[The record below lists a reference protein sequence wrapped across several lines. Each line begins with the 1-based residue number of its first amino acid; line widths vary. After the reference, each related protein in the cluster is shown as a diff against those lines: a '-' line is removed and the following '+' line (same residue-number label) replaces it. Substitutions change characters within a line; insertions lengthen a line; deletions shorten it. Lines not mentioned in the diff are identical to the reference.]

1 MKRTPLRRKVPLR
14 THRWLRR
21 KVPLRARNALRR
33 RVRLSRGRGPVSLT
47 CDYCGTIF
55 HRFQRRRRRGKR
67 TFCCRQCARQ
77 YRFRERL
84 ENPKAPTPQHSTAW
98 WRRLRAYVRARDG
111 FRCVL
116 CGISERELGCELG
129 VDHVY
134 PRQAFRR
141 AIEVYQQ
148 FGTAA
153 FVSVCPRCHGRKT
166 GGAEAAWL
174 KGDALRLQLYVS
186 TVGAAHLSTTKGM
199 VR

>member
-14 THRWLRR
+14 THTWLRR
-21 KVPLRARNALRR
+21 KVPLRARRTLRR
-33 RVRLSRGRGPVSLT
+33 RVPLSRRRGLVTLT
-47 CDYCGTIF
+47 CDYCRATF
-55 HRFQRRRRRGKR
+55 RRFLRRRRRGKHV
-67 TFCCRQCARQ
+67 FCCSHCRRR
-77 YRFRERL
+77 YREQERWD
-84 ENPKAPTPQHSTAW
+84 NPKQSAPQHSASW

-116 CGISERELGCELG
+116 CGVSEQNLGRELG

-134 PRQAFRR
+134 PRRAFRR

-148 FGTAA
+148 FGTAG

-174 KGDALRLQLYVS
+174 EGDALRLQQYS
-186 TVGAAHLSTTKGM
+186 RSISRDSSA
-199 VR
+199 R